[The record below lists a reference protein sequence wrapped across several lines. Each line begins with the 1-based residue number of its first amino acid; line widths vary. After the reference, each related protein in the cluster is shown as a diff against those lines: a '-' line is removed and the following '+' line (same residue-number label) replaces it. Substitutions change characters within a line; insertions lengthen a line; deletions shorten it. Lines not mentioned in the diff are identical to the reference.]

1 MNTTLGAT
9 GIVALLLA
17 AAALLVGVAG
27 YVLGR
32 SRPPAARPTAR
43 RKLPTQW
50 PLNPRALTNT
60 AERRIWHWLRQVFPH
75 HHIMVKLPVTRFT
88 MPREP
93 GAATEWF
100 ALLSSAYCT
109 FTICDDQGLVI
120 GCIDLVGPRGLSRGN
135 RQLKQTLL
143 AQCGIGYWVIE
154 PSTPP
159 AAETLRTEFLG
170 SHARDSS
177 PSRITGLDQLDEA
190 RTQLHEALDRK
201 RSHRQALGTHASPAD
216 DEHPSAGGTTGWH
229 QLDSFMG
236 TLDSRRT
243 PLNKK

>member
-201 RSHRQALGTHASPAD
+201 RSHRQQLAGSQPTAGEDTPPG
-216 DEHPSAGGTTGWH
+216 EHTGWQ

-243 PLNKK
+243 PLDKK